1 MDDRILRELIYL
13 ARSNDPVAL
22 RSLYAYYDALVNTV
36 MRKMKYISSM
46 SLEAQDLLQVGLITF
61 DKVFWSYRED
71 LDTTFEVYARSCIIK
86 KMQSLLKKQY
96 TFFTRYEKK
105 AISLDRIVNYDDSR
119 TYGELIADQRVE
131 YSPQKAQDLEK
142 VWELVYAIIQ
152 NETSERDQK
161 IFHLVLLGYP
171 EKEVALMLNIS
182 IKCVYNS
189 VYRVMSKLRAH
200 SLGEFLIINV
210 NRN

>member
-22 RSLYAYYDALVNTV
+22 RSLYVYYDALVNTV

-96 TFFTRYEKK
+96 TFFMRYEKK

-189 VYRVMSKLRAH
+189 VYRVMTKLRAH
-200 SLGEFLIINV
+200 PLGEFLIIN
-210 NRN
+210 

>member
-22 RSLYAYYDALVNTV
+22 RCLYSFYDALVNTV

-46 SLEAQDLLQVGLITF
+46 SSEAQDLLQVGMITF
-61 DKVFWSYRED
+61 EKVFWSYRED
-71 LDTTFEVYARSCIIK
+71 QDTTFEVYARSCIIK

-105 AISLDRIVNYDDSR
+105 AISLDRIVNYEDSR

-152 NETSERDQK
+152 NETSDRDQK
-161 IFHLVLLGYP
+161 IFHLVLLGYS

-189 VYRVMSKLRAH
+189 VYRVMTKLRAH
-200 SLGEFLIINV
+200 PLGEFLIIN
-210 NRN
+210 

>member
-96 TFFTRYEKK
+96 TFFMRYEKK

-142 VWELVYAIIQ
+142 VWELVYAVIQ

-200 SLGEFLIINV
+200 PLGEFLIIN
-210 NRN
+210 

>member
-13 ARSNDPVAL
+13 ARFNDPVAL
-22 RSLYAYYDALVNTV
+22 RSLYSYYDALVRTV
-36 MRKMKYISSM
+36 MRKMKYVSSM
-46 SLEAQDLLQVGLITF
+46 SLEAQDLSQVGMITF
-61 DKVFWSYRED
+61 EKVFWSYRED
-71 LDTTFEVYARSCIIK
+71 QDTTFEVYARSCIIK

-96 TFFTRYEKK
+96 TFFIRYEKK
-105 AISLDRIVNYDDSR
+105 SISLDKIVNYEDSR

-131 YSPQKAQDLEK
+131 YSPQKAQNLEK
-142 VWELVYAIIQ
+142 IWELIYAIIQ

-189 VYRVMSKLRAH
+189 VYRVMTKLRAH
-200 SLGEFLIINV
+200 PFGEFLIIN
-210 NRN
+210 

>member
-1 MDDRILRELIYL
+1 M
-13 ARSNDPVAL
+13 
-22 RSLYAYYDALVNTV
+22 YAYYDALVNTV

-105 AISLDRIVNYDDSR
+105 AISLFQDSL
-119 TYGELIADQRVE
+119 T
-131 YSPQKAQDLEK
+131 KQDEK
-142 VWELVYAIIQ
+142 SSDL
-152 NETSERDQK
+152 
-161 IFHLVLLGYP
+161 F
-171 EKEVALMLNIS
+171 
-182 IKCVYNS
+182 
-189 VYRVMSKLRAH
+189 LRSH
-200 SLGEFLIINV
+200 SG
-210 NRN
+210 

>member
-119 TYGELIADQRVE
+119 TYGELIAVQRVE

-200 SLGEFLIINV
+200 PLGEFLIIN
-210 NRN
+210 

>member
-46 SLEAQDLLQVGLITF
+46 SLEAQDLLQVGMITF

-200 SLGEFLIINV
+200 PIGEFLIIN
-210 NRN
+210 

>member
-1 MDDRILRELIYL
+1 MDDRILREFIYL

-22 RSLYAYYDALVNTV
+22 RSLYVYYDALVNTV

-200 SLGEFLIINV
+200 PLGEFLIIN
-210 NRN
+210 

>member
-22 RSLYAYYDALVNTV
+22 RSLYVYYDALVNTV

-46 SLEAQDLLQVGLITF
+46 SLEAQDLLQVGMITF

-152 NETSERDQK
+152 NETSKRDQK

-200 SLGEFLIINV
+200 PLGEFLIIN
-210 NRN
+210 

>member
-13 ARSNDPVAL
+13 ARSNDPIAL

-46 SLEAQDLLQVGLITF
+46 SLEAQDLLQVGMITF

-189 VYRVMSKLRAH
+189 VYRVMSKL
-200 SLGEFLIINV
+200 
-210 NRN
+210 

>member
-1 MDDRILRELIYL
+1 
-13 ARSNDPVAL
+13 
-22 RSLYAYYDALVNTV
+22 
-36 MRKMKYISSM
+36 M
-46 SLEAQDLLQVGLITF
+46 SLEAQDLLQVGMITF

-71 LDTTFEVYARSCIIK
+71 QDTTFEVYARSCIIK

-96 TFFTRYEKK
+96 TFFIRYEKK
-105 AISLDRIVNYDDSR
+105 SISLDKIVDYEDSR

-131 YSPQKAQDLEK
+131 YSPQKAQNLEK
-142 VWELVYAIIQ
+142 IWELIYAIIQ

-171 EKEVALMLNIS
+171 EKEVALMLDIS

-200 SLGEFLIINV
+200 PFGEFLIIN
-210 NRN
+210 

>member
-22 RSLYAYYDALVNTV
+22 RSLYVYYDALVNTV

-152 NETSERDQK
+152 NETSERNQK

-200 SLGEFLIINV
+200 PLGEFLIIN
-210 NRN
+210 

>member
-46 SLEAQDLLQVGLITF
+46 SLEAQDLLQVGMITF

-105 AISLDRIVNYDDSR
+105 AISLDRIVNYDSR

-200 SLGEFLIINV
+200 PLGEFLIIN
-210 NRN
+210 

>member
-22 RSLYAYYDALVNTV
+22 RSLYVYYDALVNTV

-46 SLEAQDLLQVGLITF
+46 SLEAQDLLQVGMITF

-131 YSPQKAQDLEK
+131 YSPQKVQDLEK

-200 SLGEFLIINV
+200 PLGEFLIIN
-210 NRN
+210 

>member
-1 MDDRILRELIYL
+1 MDDCILRELIYL

-200 SLGEFLIINV
+200 PLGEFLIIN
-210 NRN
+210 

>member
-1 MDDRILRELIYL
+1 MDDRTLRELIYL
-13 ARSNDPVAL
+13 ARSNDPVAM
-22 RSLYAYYDALVNTV
+22 RCLYAYYDALVNTV

-46 SLEAQDLLQVGLITF
+46 SLEAQDLLQVGMITF

-161 IFHLVLLGYP
+161 IFYLVLLGYP

-200 SLGEFLIINV
+200 PLGEFLIIN
-210 NRN
+210 

>member
-22 RSLYAYYDALVNTV
+22 RSLYVYYDALVNTV
-36 MRKMKYISSM
+36 MRKMKYITSM
-46 SLEAQDLLQVGLITF
+46 SLEAQDLLQVGMITF

-200 SLGEFLIINV
+200 PLGEFLIIN
-210 NRN
+210 

>member
-96 TFFTRYEKK
+96 TFFIRYEKK

-152 NETSERDQK
+152 NETSKRDQK

-200 SLGEFLIINV
+200 PLGEFLIIN
-210 NRN
+210 

>member
-46 SLEAQDLLQVGLITF
+46 SLEAQDLLQGGLITF

-200 SLGEFLIINV
+200 PLGEFLIIN
-210 NRN
+210 

>member
-36 MRKMKYISSM
+36 MRKMKYISSL

-200 SLGEFLIINV
+200 PLGEFLIIN
-210 NRN
+210 

>member
-22 RSLYAYYDALVNTV
+22 RSLYVYYDALVNTV
-36 MRKMKYISSM
+36 MKKMKYISSM
-46 SLEAQDLLQVGLITF
+46 SLEAQDLLQVGMITF

-200 SLGEFLIINV
+200 PLGEFLIIN
-210 NRN
+210 

>member
-13 ARSNDPVAL
+13 ARSNDPVAM
-22 RSLYAYYDALVNTV
+22 RCLYAYYDALVNTV

-131 YSPQKAQDLEK
+131 YSPQKAEDLEK

-200 SLGEFLIINV
+200 PLGEFLIIN
-210 NRN
+210 

>member
-13 ARSNDPVAL
+13 ARSNDPVAM
-22 RSLYAYYDALVNTV
+22 RCLYVYYDALVNTV

-105 AISLDRIVNYDDSR
+105 AISLDGIVNYDDSR

-200 SLGEFLIINV
+200 PLGEFLIIN
-210 NRN
+210 

>member
-96 TFFTRYEKK
+96 TFFTCYEKK

-200 SLGEFLIINV
+200 PLGEFLIIN
-210 NRN
+210 

>member
-22 RSLYAYYDALVNTV
+22 RSLYSYYDALVRTV
-36 MRKMKYISSM
+36 MRKMKYVSSM
-46 SLEAQDLLQVGLITF
+46 SLEAQDLLQVGMITF

-71 LDTTFEVYARSCIIK
+71 QDTTFEVYARSCIIK

-96 TFFTRYEKK
+96 TFFIRYEKK
-105 AISLDRIVNYDDSR
+105 SISLDKIVNYEDSR

-131 YSPQKAQDLEK
+131 YSPQKAQNLEK
-142 VWELVYAIIQ
+142 IWELIYAIIQ

-171 EKEVALMLNIS
+171 EKEVALMLDIS

-200 SLGEFLIINV
+200 PFGEFLIIN
-210 NRN
+210 

>member
-22 RSLYAYYDALVNTV
+22 RSLYSYYDALVRTV
-36 MRKMKYISSM
+36 MRKMKYVSSM
-46 SLEAQDLLQVGLITF
+46 SLEAQDLSQVGMITF
-61 DKVFWSYRED
+61 DKVFWSFRED
-71 LDTTFEVYARSCIIK
+71 QDTTFEVYARSCIIK

-96 TFFTRYEKK
+96 TFFIRYEKK
-105 AISLDRIVNYDDSR
+105 SISLDKIVNYEDSR

-131 YSPQKAQDLEK
+131 YSPQKAQNLEK
-142 VWELVYAIIQ
+142 VWELIYAIIQ

-171 EKEVALMLNIS
+171 EKEVALMLDIS

-200 SLGEFLIINV
+200 PFGEFLIIN
-210 NRN
+210 

>member
-22 RSLYAYYDALVNTV
+22 RSLYSYYDALVNTV

-46 SLEAQDLLQVGLITF
+46 SLEAQDLLQVGMIAF

-71 LDTTFEVYARSCIIK
+71 QDTTFEVYARSCIIK

-105 AISLDRIVNYDDSR
+105 AISLDRVVNYEDSR

-161 IFHLVLLGYP
+161 IFHFVLLGYP

-189 VYRVMSKLRAH
+189 VYRVMTKLRAH
-200 SLGEFLIINV
+200 PLGEFLIIN
-210 NRN
+210 

>member
-22 RSLYAYYDALVNTV
+22 RSLYVYYDALVNTV

-152 NETSERDQK
+152 NETSKRDQK

-200 SLGEFLIINV
+200 PLGEFLIIN
-210 NRN
+210 

>member
-22 RSLYAYYDALVNTV
+22 RSLYVYYDALVNTV

-46 SLEAQDLLQVGLITF
+46 SLETQDLLQVGLITF
-61 DKVFWSYRED
+61 DKVFWSYREN

-200 SLGEFLIINV
+200 PLGEFLIIN
-210 NRN
+210 

>member
-46 SLEAQDLLQVGLITF
+46 SLEAQNLLQVGMITF

-200 SLGEFLIINV
+200 PLGEFLIIN
-210 NRN
+210 

>member
-36 MRKMKYISSM
+36 MRKIKYISSM
-46 SLEAQDLLQVGLITF
+46 SLEAQDLLQVGMITF

-200 SLGEFLIINV
+200 PLGEFLIIN
-210 NRN
+210 

>member
-22 RSLYAYYDALVNTV
+22 RSLYSYYDALVNTV

-46 SLEAQDLLQVGLITF
+46 SLEAQDLLQVGMITF

-71 LDTTFEVYARSCIIK
+71 QDTTFEVYARSCIIK

-105 AISLDRIVNYDDSR
+105 AISLDRVVNYEDSR

-142 VWELVYAIIQ
+142 VWELVYAFIQ

-189 VYRVMSKLRAH
+189 VYRVMTKLRAH
-200 SLGEFLIINV
+200 PLGEFLIIN
-210 NRN
+210 

>member
-22 RSLYAYYDALVNTV
+22 RSLYSYYDALVKTV
-36 MRKMKYISSM
+36 MRKMKYVSSM
-46 SLEAQDLLQVGLITF
+46 SLEAQDLLQVGMITF

-71 LDTTFEVYARSCIIK
+71 QDTTFEVYARSCIIK

-96 TFFTRYEKK
+96 TFFIRYEKK
-105 AISLDRIVNYDDSR
+105 SISLDKIVNYEDSR

-131 YSPQKAQDLEK
+131 YSPQKAQNLEK
-142 VWELVYAIIQ
+142 IWKLIYAIIQ

-171 EKEVALMLNIS
+171 EKEVALMLDIS

-200 SLGEFLIINV
+200 PFGEFLIIN
-210 NRN
+210 

>member
-13 ARSNDPVAL
+13 ARFNDPVAL
-22 RSLYAYYDALVNTV
+22 RSLYSYYDALVKTV
-36 MRKMKYISSM
+36 MRKMKYVSSM
-46 SLEAQDLLQVGLITF
+46 SLEAQDLSQVGMITF

-71 LDTTFEVYARSCIIK
+71 QDTTFEVYARSCIIK

-96 TFFTRYEKK
+96 TFFIRYEKK
-105 AISLDRIVNYDDSR
+105 SISLDKIVNYEDSR

-131 YSPQKAQDLEK
+131 YSPQKAQNLEK
-142 VWELVYAIIQ
+142 IWELIYAIIQ

-171 EKEVALMLNIS
+171 EKEVALMLDIS

-200 SLGEFLIINV
+200 PFGEFLIIN
-210 NRN
+210 

>member
-13 ARSNDPVAL
+13 GRTNDPVAL
-22 RSLYAYYDALVNTV
+22 QCLYDYYDALVKAV
-36 MRKMKYISSM
+36 MRRMKYISSM
-46 SLEAQDLLQVGLITF
+46 SLEAQDLLQVGMITF

-71 LDTTFEVYARSCIIK
+71 QETTFEVYAKSCITK
-86 KMQSLLKKQY
+86 KMQSLLKKLY

-105 AISLDRIVNYDDSR
+105 SISLDKIVNSDDLR
-119 TYGELIADQRVE
+119 TYGELVADQKAE

-142 VWELVYAIIQ
+142 LWELVYAIIQ
-152 NETSERDQK
+152 EETSERDQK

-171 EKEVALMLNIS
+171 EKEVALMLDIS

-200 SLGEFLIINV
+200 PLGEFLITN
-210 NRN
+210 

>member
-13 ARSNDPVAL
+13 ARSNDSVAL
-22 RSLYAYYDALVNTV
+22 RSLYSYYDALVRTV
-36 MRKMKYISSM
+36 MRKMKYVSSM
-46 SLEAQDLLQVGLITF
+46 SLEAQDLLQVGMITF

-71 LDTTFEVYARSCIIK
+71 QNTTFEVYARSCIIK

-96 TFFTRYEKK
+96 TFFIRYEKK
-105 AISLDRIVNYDDSR
+105 SISLDKIVNYEDSR

-131 YSPQKAQDLEK
+131 YSPQKAQNLEK
-142 VWELVYAIIQ
+142 IWELIYAIIQ

-171 EKEVALMLNIS
+171 EKEVALMLDIS

-200 SLGEFLIINV
+200 PFGEFLIIN
-210 NRN
+210 

>member
-1 MDDRILRELIYL
+1 MDDRILRELSYL

-46 SLEAQDLLQVGLITF
+46 SLEAQDLLQVGMITF

-200 SLGEFLIINV
+200 PLGEFLIIN
-210 NRN
+210 

>member
-46 SLEAQDLLQVGLITF
+46 SLEAQDLLQVGMITF

-105 AISLDRIVNYDDSR
+105 AISLDRIINYDDSR

-200 SLGEFLIINV
+200 PLGELLIIN
-210 NRN
+210 

>member
-22 RSLYAYYDALVNTV
+22 RSLYVYYDALVNTV

-142 VWELVYAIIQ
+142 VWELVYANIQ

-200 SLGEFLIINV
+200 PLGEFLIIN
-210 NRN
+210 